1 MLKQS
6 TSATILVGPVLA
18 SDGTVYTGMAAAD
31 FNLTKNGTTASLSG
45 NTVTHSHEG
54 HYLLTLTTGNTDTL
68 GRLVVSCNKS
78 TYAMSPYRSF
88 VYHANVFDVLN
99 GSVAPSTLTAAGVR
113 TELTTELGRIDA
125 SVSSRSTFAGGTVL
139 GVLTAVTVGTNN
151 DKTGYSI
158 SGTTQ
163 TLDALQ
169 TAQNTA
175 HGAGSWATATGF
187 STHSAADV
195 WAVGTR
201 TLTGFGT
208 LVADVAT
215 AVWATGTRTLTG
227 FGTLVSQIL
236 TAMFVDGAT
245 NKLKVNSD
253 NTAEANASVS
263 LSQEDI
269 TSIADAVGE
278 AIPAP
283 EILPIQSSVGVG
295 NVLDGAFVRGQYG
308 APVVGWTISCYTVTS
323 GASSSRDLTSYSGS
337 LALVVFDNDDAA
349 AVSERI
355 VNGSDITVSG
365 NTATISSTAS
375 HVLNTVV
382 GSNLRWELRQ
392 DTAAPSIVFAQGK
405 YECQR
410 APLSV

>member
-18 SDGTVYTGMAAAD
+18 SDGTAYTGMTAAD
-31 FNLTKNGTTASLSG
+31 FNITKNGVTAALSG

-54 HYLLTLTTGNTDTL
+54 VYLITLTTGNTDTL
-68 GRLVVSCNKS
+68 GRLSVTCNKS
-78 TYAMSPYRSF
+78 TYAMAPYRALVKTATTFDAEITNAAGSSGGIL
-88 VYHANVFDVLN
+88 YNGANTGAVIPTVTNTTQLN
-99 GSVAPSTLTAAGVR
+99 GSAT
-113 TELTTELGRIDA
+113 
-125 SVSSRSTFAGGTVL
+125 
-139 GVLTAVTVGTNN
+139 VTVGTNN

-175 HGAGSWATATGF
+175 HGAGSWSTATGF

-215 AVWATGTRTLTG
+215 AVWASGSRTLTG

-236 TAMFVDGAT
+236 TAMFVDGET
-245 NKLKVNSD
+245 NKLKVNTD
-253 NTAEANASVS
+253 HTAEANASVS

-323 GASSSRDLTSYSGS
+323 GVSSSRDLTSYSGS
-337 LALVVFDNDDAA
+337 LALVVFDNDDVA

-375 HVLNTVV
+375 HVLNTAV
-382 GSNLRWELRQ
+382 GNNLRWELRQ